1 MSNIPYGISDV
12 IVGGDKVKSRYVF
25 FGDGKTRITTM
36 SWEESRTAGV
46 QIVRDGID
54 TTAFK
59 TYRGKEA
66 EEVNNLPNSQKVY
79 LSFDCHR
86 SIDLFIAR
94 LKEAKS
100 LLPTPEQELEFEAIA
115 AMSHSQMAHR
125 YRFAK
130 SGDEY
135 FDGTKPYY
143 KAFMERFHK
152 LGGMSVGISK
162 SIGW

>member
-12 IVGGDKVKSRYVF
+12 IVGGDKVESRFVL
-25 FGDGKTRITTM
+25 FGDGKTRITTVG
-36 SWEESRTAGV
+36 WEESRTAGV

-54 TTAFK
+54 TTSFK

-66 EEVNNLPNSQKVY
+66 EEVNNLPNSKKVY

-94 LKEAKS
+94 LEEARS
-100 LLPTPEQELEFEAIA
+100 LLPTREQIVVLDDIEQ
-115 AMSHSQMAHR
+115 MSHRQMAHR

-143 KAFMERFHK
+143 KAFMIRFQK
-152 LGGMSVGISK
+152 LGGMSTGISK
-162 SIGW
+162 AVGW